1 RFMDACKT
9 INLCR
14 FHGPMDGWTDRNVG
28 IGARSDLTRA
38 VALPSLLEIG
48 PAVALALRQADG
60 IHVDGDDAEGAGCI
74 PPMTAQGRRRAWSRD
89 RGSGSRRSRRRPA
102 GSRQAA

>member
-1 RFMDACKT
+1 MDGCKT

-48 PAVALALRQADG
+48 PALALALRQADG
-60 IHVDGDDAEGAGCI
+60 IHVDGDDAEGAQELGDLALGDGL
-74 PPMTAQGRRRAWSRD
+74 PPVVF
-89 RGSGSRRSRRRPA
+89 RP
-102 GSRQAA
+102 